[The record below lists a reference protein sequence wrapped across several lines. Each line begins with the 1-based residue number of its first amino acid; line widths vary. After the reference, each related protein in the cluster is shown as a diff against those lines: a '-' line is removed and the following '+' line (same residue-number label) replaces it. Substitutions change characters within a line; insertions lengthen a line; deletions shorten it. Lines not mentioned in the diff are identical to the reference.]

1 MLLEQPFCKD
11 RDGSPDIQEGR
22 LMGYAD
28 AAAVKKTFRKK
39 QAGLLK
45 VLF

>member
-1 MLLEQPFCKD
+1 MVLKQPLYND
-11 RDGSPDIQEGR
+11 RDSSQDIREAR

-28 AAAVKKTFRKK
+28 AYVIKKTFRKK
-39 QAGLLK
+39 QVRLLK

>member
-1 MLLEQPFCKD
+1 MLLKQPLYND
-11 RDGSPDIQEGR
+11 RDSSQDIRVVR

-28 AAAVKKTFRKK
+28 AYAIKKTFRKK
-39 QAGLLK
+39 QVGLLE

>member
-1 MLLEQPFCKD
+1 MLSKQPFCDD
-11 RDGSPDIQEGR
+11 RDSSQDIGEGR

-28 AAAVKKTFRKK
+28 AYAIKKTFRKK
-39 QAGLLK
+39 QVGLLK